1 MLWHKGPREVGI
13 ISTQSFPETETGA
26 RGLVFVRTYE
36 TARVLVGHVT
46 HQFVHD
52 GRTRRCRRMIDRAS
66 VRAAAPPRDE
76 RTLSSRLD
84 LFVHPEREREACS
97 DCYSVLP
104 RTSRTPSRQRRGT
117 RLTNSLRGSTA
128 SPKCTRS
135 PSARSPRLPLPRP
148 VTTPRERSSSSV
160 AVAIR
165 EMQPSRLTI
174 TRPLTTTTGT
184 PSRGSKAR
192 STLRSRRAPTA
203 KACMPKVDSN
213 PSRDT
218 NAAESR

>member
-84 LFVHPEREREACS
+84 LFVHPEREREKHARTATACYLEPQEPRHGNGVEPVRRTR
-97 DCYSVLP
+97 CGVPPLLP
-104 RTSRTPSRQRRGT
+104 SALAPHQLARDVCLCRDRLLRQGNDPLPPSRSRSGRCSRVDSPSPARLRRRPGLQAEGRRRGPRCGRGAHQQRRLVC
-117 RLTNSLRGSTA
+117 R
-128 SPKCTRS
+128 K
-135 PSARSPRLPLPRP
+135 
-148 VTTPRERSSSSV
+148 
-160 AVAIR
+160 
-165 EMQPSRLTI
+165 
-174 TRPLTTTTGT
+174 
-184 PSRGSKAR
+184 
-192 STLRSRRAPTA
+192 
-203 KACMPKVDSN
+203 
-213 PSRDT
+213 
-218 NAAESR
+218 